1 MEKSNKYKAPKLE
14 EMTLDYLRGYQRAI
28 TDLELMA
35 ELQKEEA
42 HENDRTGK
50 RHYEHMCPYRVAHL
64 LSEAKKYVYHYEMK
78 NRINKALN
86 HLKKIQNV
94 EII

>member
-1 MEKSNKYKAPKLE
+1 MKSQVNRHNA
-14 EMTLDYLRGYQRAI
+14 
-28 TDLELMA
+28 A
-35 ELQKEEA
+35 EIA
-42 HENDRTGK
+42 RHYTSINDRTGK

-86 HLKKIQNV
+86 HLKKFIK
-94 EII
+94 

>member
-42 HENDRTGK
+42 HE
-50 RHYEHMCPYRVAHL
+50 YEYELLLIVVAGL
-64 LSEAKKYVYHYEMK
+64 YEF
-78 NRINKALN
+78 LN
-86 HLKKIQNV
+86 LKKNFKKTWD
-94 EII
+94 EITSKQA